1 LQPTFIT
8 LTSKPDPLWREY
20 ELATSA
26 QTYNEQQQQQEQQH
40 HIQLHQQQ
48 QQQQQQNH
56 QHHQQQQQQQHNQ
69 YSRLQQQQH
78 QHSNDDET
86 IPSAVGRLLNSPPPT
101 PSLLQPKLSP
111 SELDHNDAA
120 SGSSQSS
127 VSAAMSMW
135 EDIAS
140 SIKKLDPDHADVL
153 LASTPSCL
161 DPIPGVY
168 SNHYNVSSHPY
179 NDGYDTSMMV
189 HGTTVVNY
197 DSSLENG
204 NDGNCVITVITDSG
218 EPYDLEVMS
227 DDVPPLPSLHNM
239 QQQQQMSKSVNMSGG
254 FVCSTLDDDPLS
266 TMTSPRKTPPP
277 SYQESQT
284 LIVKSEKKQP
294 GQVKYNRRN
303 NPDLEKRRI
312 HFCDHPGKDPTERF
326 SVLH

>member
-1 LQPTFIT
+1 
-8 LTSKPDPLWREY
+8 
-20 ELATSA
+20 
-26 QTYNEQQQQQEQQH
+26 
-40 HIQLHQQQ
+40 
-48 QQQQQQNH
+48 
-56 QHHQQQQQQQHNQ
+56 
-69 YSRLQQQQH
+69 
-78 QHSNDDET
+78 
-86 IPSAVGRLLNSPPPT
+86 
-101 PSLLQPKLSP
+101 
-111 SELDHNDAA
+111 
-120 SGSSQSS
+120 
-127 VSAAMSMW
+127 MSMW

-312 HFCDHPGKDPTERF
+312 HFCDHPGKDPTEIF